1 MLRQAEG
8 RFTLLIDELAPTFA
22 GGYANRANVRVA
34 LKVTLALTL
43 TLILALTLAV
53 TLT

>member
-34 LKVTLALTL
+34 LKVLTLALALALTL
-43 TLILALTLAV
+43 T
-53 TLT
+53 